1 MKHRR
6 RFAELALAVSAVLLV
21 AACGSGP
28 GEPKPPL
35 PTWSPPTWMHG
46 TWMVDTGT
54 SPVGPV
60 TGTVEVSAYNL
71 VAAFQAGGMQQDP
84 LNLAELTEQ
93 GASIQLV
100 PGVSDKDV
108 QRYGILITVGASSP
122 VNSFICEQVDS
133 TTMDCSWTRMTPPDT
148 DGTPLAT
155 VRLMKQPG

>member
-1 MKHRR
+1 MKHGR
-6 RFAELALAVSAVLLV
+6 RFAELALAVSVVLLV

-28 GEPKPPL
+28 GEPPK

-46 TWMVDTGT
+46 TWTVDTGT
-54 SPVGPV
+54 SPGGPV

-100 PGVSDKDV
+100 SGVSD
-108 QRYGILITVGASSP
+108 REYGILITVGASSP
-122 VNSFICEQVDS
+122 VYSFFCKQVDS
-133 TTMDCSWTRMTPPDT
+133 TTMDCTWTRMTPPDT